1 VENDKQPILQ
11 INQNLIVALAIGA
24 SILAI
29 VLYYENKRMREQF
42 MPQRRPCNCQEQQQV
57 FSQPNQNPRA
67 AVYDQMTYEHNPDPS
82 VMPNNQKPP
91 EVVVD

>member
-1 VENDKQPILQ
+1 MLDESRPVLQ
-11 INQNLIVALAIGA
+11 INQNVIVALAIGA

-29 VLYYENKRMREQF
+29 VLYYENKKMREQLF
-42 MPQRRPCNCQEQQQV
+42 PQRRPCNCQEH
-57 FSQPNQNPRA
+57 QPVTHQA
-67 AVYDQMTYEHNPDPS
+67 SYVYDQGPIDHSPEPS